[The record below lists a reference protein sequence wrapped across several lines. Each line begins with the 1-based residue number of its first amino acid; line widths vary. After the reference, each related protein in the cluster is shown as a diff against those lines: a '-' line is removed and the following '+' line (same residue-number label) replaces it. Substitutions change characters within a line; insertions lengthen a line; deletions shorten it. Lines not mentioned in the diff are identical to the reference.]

1 MGKTDNDDNTVIVPF
16 NVFTPNLEVSAAQ
29 VTDADGNLVTSVAAD
44 ERVSLSWTVLNSS
57 TTATAGANW
66 YDRVY
71 ISQDTTLDSSD
82 VRLVNQFITSP
93 TPLAAGDDYTITS
106 NWTIPEIATGNYFFL
121 FKADGSEAQQETDE
135 TDNITAIPIQ
145 IDAPNL
151 EVSSAQVTDAN
162 GNPVTSVAVDE
173 TVTLSWTVINSST
186 TATAGANWWDRV
198 YISQDTTLDSSDVRL
213 VNYFINSHTPLVA
226 GNNYTVTSNPIIP
239 EIPTGDYFFLFKADG
254 SENQQE
260 ADETDNITAIPIQID
275 APNLEVSAAQV
286 TDADGNLV
294 TSVAADETVTL
305 SWTVLNSSTTATAG
319 ANWWDRVYISQDET
333 LDSSDTLLLSEYTSS
348 FTPLAAGND
357 YTINHNATIPE
368 IATGDYFF
376 LFKADGS
383 ENQQEADETDNI
395 TAIPIQIDA
404 PNLEVSAAQVTDAD
418 GNLVTSVAADERVSL
433 SWTVLNSSTTATA
446 GDNWYDRVYIS
457 QDTTLDSSD
466 VLLVKQLINSHTP
479 LAAGDDYTI
488 NLNATIP
495 EIATGDYFFLF
506 KADYNEQQQET
517 DETDNITAIP
527 IQISPPADLVVN
539 SVTAPATANFGDTIT
554 IDWQVA
560 NSGVGTATRTW
571 RDRVFLS
578 SDNTISTNDTILLTE
593 FAPTTLASGQTYNQ
607 SVSVTLP
614 LNNSITAGT
623 YFLLA
628 ETDNLEQQFETNET
642 NNVNLSQ
649 IELTIPPI
657 PDLIVSDI
665 SAPTTG
671 FSGQGIEV
679 YWTLTNQ
686 GDGTAS
692 GTWTDQVF
700 LSDNLTVGNDQFL
713 DSFTFTGTLAPGES
727 ITRTQ
732 TVTPPIDLAGDH
744 YFVVDTDT
752 DNQIFEFTDDNNN
765 SAIADQAISL
775 ELSPTPN
782 LQITSVTA
790 PTTAFSSQETV
801 IEWIVTNSGTAA
813 TSTPIWMDQ
822 VWLSLDQ
829 TLDNNDTLLGSTTN
843 PSLLNVGD
851 SYSNSLTVTL
861 PQGINGDYFFIVQ
874 TDAGNQV
881 FELNNE
887 TDNNGVSQT
896 LTITVNDINESPTIT
911 SNPTAN
917 LDENTTL
924 VTTVTATDPDG
935 DIPTFSIIG
944 GSDSSLFTIDANT
957 GELNFNNAPNFE
969 SPLDADGN
977 NIYDV
982 EITADDGNGGSDSQ
996 TLTITVNDINESPT
1010 ITSNATPNLDENTPL
1025 VTTITATDPDGDIPT
1040 FSITGGSDSS
1050 LFTIDANTGE
1060 LSFNNAPNF
1069 ESPLDADGNNSYDVE
1084 ITADDGNGGNDIQI
1098 LTITV
1103 NNINESPTI
1112 TSNATLNLDEN
1123 TTLVTTVAATDP
1135 DGDIPTF
1142 SITGGTD
1149 SSLFTIDANT
1159 GELSFNNAPNF
1170 ESPIDTDGNNSYDVE
1185 ITADDGNGGSDSQTL
1200 TITVNDINESPLAN
1214 NDNFST
1220 DEATAFTTANVL
1232 DNDNDPDSSDTI
1244 SISTLDTTTTL
1255 GLVINNDDGTFHYN
1269 PNGQF
1274 EFLAV
1279 GETAIDN
1286 FSYTIDDGNG
1296 NTDTAT
1302 VNITINGVNDSPT
1315 ANDDNFTINENSAF
1329 TTASFLDNDS
1339 DIDSN
1344 DTLTFAS
1351 IDTSNTL
1358 GTVTLNADNTLTYN
1372 PNHAFAFLTQGETA
1386 TDSFIYTL
1394 DDGNGGIDTA
1404 TVTVTINGSNDA
1416 PTLSTINKSGDED
1429 TTISFT
1435 ATDFTTVF
1443 NDPEGD
1449 SLSHINILS
1458 LPANG
1463 VLRLNGTAV
1472 TPGETIAA
1480 ANLDNLSFTPDAN
1493 FNGTTSFIWNASDG
1507 SLFAAGAAIN
1517 LTINSVNDDPVSGDD
1532 SVTILQDTTVTIDV
1546 LANDSDP
1553 VEGDSVFIDSF
1564 DAISLLGSTIS
1575 QDDNGTPNDLT
1586 DDQLVY
1592 TPEFGFVGTDS
1603 FTYTIS
1609 DGNGGTSTATVD
1621 VIVEPIQD
1629 MTLLGTPLD
1638 DTLVANIG
1646 NDTLFG
1652 LMGEDIL
1659 NGKAGDDFADG
1670 GADDDQLQ
1678 GEAGNDTL
1686 LGNSGNDFLD
1696 GGEDD
1701 DLLDGDTGDD
1711 ILLGGLGNDTLNGGA
1726 DRDFLNGGVGDD
1738 LLDGGTGSDRLF
1750 GGAGADKFLLQS
1762 GTGGDLIFDFSDS
1775 EDSFLLTDGLTFG
1788 QLSIIS
1794 NGYSTLIRDND
1805 TSEIL
1810 VTVLGVSDSLI
1821 TEADFT

>member
-1 MGKTDNDDNTVIVPF
+1 
-16 NVFTPNLEVSAAQ
+16 
-29 VTDADGNLVTSVAAD
+29 
-44 ERVSLSWTVLNSS
+44 
-57 TTATAGANW
+57 
-66 YDRVY
+66 
-71 ISQDTTLDSSD
+71 
-82 VRLVNQFITSP
+82 
-93 TPLAAGDDYTITS
+93 
-106 NWTIPEIATGNYFFL
+106 
-121 FKADGSEAQQETDE
+121 
-135 TDNITAIPIQ
+135 
-145 IDAPNL
+145 
-151 EVSSAQVTDAN
+151 
-162 GNPVTSVAVDE
+162 
-173 TVTLSWTVINSST
+173 
-186 TATAGANWWDRV
+186 
-198 YISQDTTLDSSDVRL
+198 
-213 VNYFINSHTPLVA
+213 
-226 GNNYTVTSNPIIP
+226 
-239 EIPTGDYFFLFKADG
+239 
-254 SENQQE
+254 
-260 ADETDNITAIPIQID
+260 
-275 APNLEVSAAQV
+275 
-286 TDADGNLV
+286 
-294 TSVAADETVTL
+294 
-305 SWTVLNSSTTATAG
+305 
-319 ANWWDRVYISQDET
+319 T

-376 LFKADGS
+376 LFKAD
-383 ENQQEADETDNI
+383 
-395 TAIPIQIDA
+395 
-404 PNLEVSAAQVTDAD
+404 
-418 GNLVTSVAADERVSL
+418 
-433 SWTVLNSSTTATA
+433 
-446 GDNWYDRVYIS
+446 
-457 QDTTLDSSD
+457 DS
-466 VLLVKQLINSHTP
+466 
-479 LAAGDDYTI
+479 
-488 NLNATIP
+488 
-495 EIATGDYFFLF
+495 
-506 KADYNEQQQET
+506 EQQQET

-560 NSGVGTATRTW
+560 NSGIGTTTRTW

-578 SDNTISTNDTILLTE
+578 RDNTISTNDTILLTE

-614 LNNSITAGT
+614 LNHSITAGT

-628 ETDNLEQQFETNET
+628 QTDNLNQQFETNET
-642 NNVNLSQ
+642 NNVNSTQ
-649 IELTIPPI
+649 IELTIPQT
-657 PDLIVSDI
+657 PDLIVSNI
-665 SAPTTG
+665 SAPTTAV
-671 FSGQGIEV
+671 SGQGIEV
-679 YWTLTNQ
+679 SWTLTNQ

-692 GTWTDQVF
+692 GTWIDQVF
-700 LSDNLTVGNDQFL
+700 LSNNLTVGNDQFL
-713 DSFTFTGTLAPGES
+713 DSFTFTGTIAPGES
-727 ITRTQ
+727 TTRTQ
-732 TVTPPIDLAGDH
+732 VVTAPIDLAGDH
-744 YFVVDTDT
+744 YFVVNTDT
-752 DNQIFEFTDDNNN
+752 NNQIFEFTEDNNN

-782 LQITSVTA
+782 LQVTSVTT

-801 IEWIVTNSGTAA
+801 VEWIVTNNGTAA
-813 TSTPIWMDQ
+813 TSTPTWTDK

-829 TLDNNDTLLGSTTN
+829 TLDNNDTFLGGTTN
-843 PSLLNVGD
+843 PSFLNVGE
-851 SYSNSLTVTL
+851 SYRNSLTVTL
-861 PQGINGDYFFIVQ
+861 PQGIDGDYFFIVQ

-887 TDNNGVSQT
+887 TDNNGVSQI
-896 LTITVNDINESPTIT
+896 LTINDINESPTIT
-911 SNPTAN
+911 SSSTAN

-924 VTTVTATDPDG
+924 VTT
-935 DIPTFSIIG
+935 
-944 GSDSSLFTIDANT
+944 
-957 GELNFNNAPNFE
+957 
-969 SPLDADGN
+969 
-977 NIYDV
+977 
-982 EITADDGNGGSDSQ
+982 IT
-996 TLTITVNDINESPT
+996 
-1010 ITSNATPNLDENTPL
+1010 
-1025 VTTITATDPDGDIPT
+1025 
-1040 FSITGGSDSS
+1040 
-1050 LFTIDANTGE
+1050 
-1060 LSFNNAPNF
+1060 
-1069 ESPLDADGNNSYDVE
+1069 
-1084 ITADDGNGGNDIQI
+1084 
-1098 LTITV
+1098 
-1103 NNINESPTI
+1103 
-1112 TSNATLNLDEN
+1112 
-1123 TTLVTTVAATDP
+1123 ATDP

-1159 GELSFNNAPNF
+1159 GELSFNNPANF
-1170 ESPIDTDGNNSYDVE
+1170 ETPLDADGNNSYDVE
-1185 ITADDGNGGSDSQTL
+1185 ITADDGNGGNDSQSL
-1200 TITVNDINESPLAN
+1200 TITVNDINESPTITSNSTPNLDENTTLVTTITATDPDGDIPTFSITGGSDSSLFTLDTNTGELNFNNPPNFESPLDADGNNSYDVEITADDGNGGTDIQSLTITVNDINESPTITSNSTPNLDENTTLVTTITATDPDGDIPTFWITGGTDSSLFTLDANTGELSFNNPPNFESPLDADGNNSYDVEITADDGNGGTDIQSLTITVNDINESPTAN

-1244 SISTLDTTTTL
+1244 NVSNLDTTTTL
-1255 GLVINNDDGTFHYN
+1255 GLVINNGDGTFHYD

-1274 EFLAV
+1274 ESLAV

-1302 VNITINGVNDSPT
+1302 VNITINGVNDSPI
-1315 ANDDNFTINENSAF
+1315 ANDDNFTINEDSAF

-1344 DTLTFAS
+1344 DTLTFARL
-1351 IDTSNTL
+1351 DTSNTL

-1372 PNHAFAFLTQGETA
+1372 PNHAFAFLSQGETA
-1386 TDSFIYTL
+1386 TDSFIYTI

-1416 PTLSTINKSGDED
+1416 PTLSTINKTGDED

-1443 NDPEGD
+1443 NDAEGD
-1449 SLSHINILS
+1449 SLSQINILS

-1463 VLRLNGTAV
+1463 VLRLNDTAI

-1493 FNGTTSFIWNASDG
+1493 FNGTTSFIWNAADG
-1507 SLFAAGAAIN
+1507 FLFASGAAVN
-1517 LTINSVNDDPVSGDD
+1517 LAIASVNDNPVSGDD
-1532 SVTILQDTTVTIDV
+1532 QATTLENTAVTIDV

-1621 VIVEPIQD
+1621 VVVEPIQD
-1629 MTLLGTPLD
+1629 MTLFGTPLD
-1638 DTLVANIG
+1638 DTLIANIG
-1646 NDTLFG
+1646 DDTLFG
-1652 LMGEDIL
+1652 LTGEDIL

-1686 LGNSGNDFLD
+1686 LGNSGNDFID

-1711 ILLGGLGNDTLNGGA
+1711 ILLGSLGNDTLNGGA
-1726 DRDFLNGGVGDD
+1726 DRDFLSGGVGDD

-1762 GTGGDLIFDFSDS
+1762 GTGGDLIFDFSDG
-1775 EDSFLLTDGLTFG
+1775 EDSFLLTNGLTFG
-1788 QLSIIS
+1788 QLSITS
-1794 NGYSTLIRDND
+1794 NGYSTLISDSN
-1805 TSEIL
+1805 TSEVL

-1821 TEADFT
+1821 TETDFT

>member
-1 MGKTDNDDNTVIVPF
+1 MGKTDNDDNTLIVPF
-16 NVFTPNLEVSAAQ
+16 NVITPNLEVSAAQ
-29 VTDADGNLVTSVAAD
+29 VTDGDGNPVTSVAAD
-44 ERVSLSWTVLNSS
+44 ERVTLSWTVLNSS

-66 YDRVY
+66 WDRVY

-121 FKADGSEAQQETDE
+121 FKADGSENQQETDE

-151 EVSSAQVTDAN
+151 EVSATQVTDGD
-162 GNPVTSVAVDE
+162 GNPVTSVAADE
-173 TVTLSWTVINSST
+173 RVTLSWTVLNSST

-213 VNYFINSHTPLVA
+213 VNQFITSPTPLAA
-226 GNNYTVTSNPIIP
+226 GDDYTITSNWTIP
-239 EIPTGDYFFLFKADG
+239 EIATGNYFFLFKADG

-260 ADETDNITAIPIQID
+260 TDETDNITAIPIQID
-275 APNLEVSAAQV
+275 APNLEVSATQV
-286 TDADGNLV
+286 TDGDGNPV
-294 TSVAADETVTL
+294 TSVAADERVTL

-319 ANWWDRVYISQDET
+319 ANWWDRVYISQD
-333 LDSSDTLLLSEYTSS
+333 
-348 FTPLAAGND
+348 
-357 YTINHNATIPE
+357 
-368 IATGDYFF
+368 
-376 LFKADGS
+376 
-383 ENQQEADETDNI
+383 
-395 TAIPIQIDA
+395 
-404 PNLEVSAAQVTDAD
+404 
-418 GNLVTSVAADERVSL
+418 
-433 SWTVLNSSTTATA
+433 
-446 GDNWYDRVYIS
+446 
-457 QDTTLDSSD
+457 TTLDSSD
-466 VLLVKQLINSHTP
+466 VRLVNQFINSHTP

-495 EIATGDYFFLF
+495 EIATGNYFFLF
-506 KADYNEQQQET
+506 KADGNEQQQET

-560 NSGVGTATRTW
+560 NSGIGTATRTW

-578 SDNTISTNDTILLTE
+578 SDNTISTDDTILLTE
-593 FAPTTLASGQTYNQ
+593 FAPTTLASGETYNQ

-665 SAPTTG
+665 SAPTTAV
-671 FSGQGIEV
+671 SGQGIGV
-679 YWTLTNQ
+679 SWTLTNQ

-713 DSFTFTGTLAPGES
+713 DSFTFTGTLAPGAS

-732 TVTPPIDLAGDH
+732 IVTAPIDLAGDH
-744 YFVVDTDT
+744 YFVVNTDT
-752 DNQIFEFTDDNNN
+752 NNQIFEFTEDNNN
-765 SAIADQAISL
+765 SAIADQVISL
-775 ELSPTPN
+775 ELFPTAN
-782 LQITSVTA
+782 LQVTSVTA

-813 TSTPIWMDQ
+813 TSTPIWTDQ

-829 TLDNNDTLLGSTTN
+829 ILDNNDTLLGSTTN
-843 PSLLNVGD
+843 PSSLNVGD

-861 PQGINGDYFFIVQ
+861 PQEIDGDYFFIVQ

-887 TDNNGVSQT
+887 TDNNGVSQI
-896 LTITVNDINESPTIT
+896 LTINDVNESPTIT
-911 SNPTAN
+911 SNPTANLDENTTLVTTITATDPDGDIPTFSITGGTDSSLFTIDANTGELSFNNAPNFETPLDADGDNSYDVEITADDGNGGSDSQTLTITVNDVNESPTITSNSTAN

-935 DIPTFSIIG
+935 DIPTFSI
-944 GSDSSLFTIDANT
+944 
-957 GELNFNNAPNFE
+957 
-969 SPLDADGN
+969 
-977 NIYDV
+977 
-982 EITADDGNGGSDSQ
+982 
-996 TLTITVNDINESPT
+996 
-1010 ITSNATPNLDENTPL
+1010 
-1025 VTTITATDPDGDIPT
+1025 
-1040 FSITGGSDSS
+1040 TGGTDSS

-1084 ITADDGNGGNDIQI
+1084 ITADDGNGGSDSQT

-1103 NNINESPTI
+1103 NGVNESPTI
-1112 TSNATLNLDEN
+1112 TSNSTANLDEN
-1123 TTLVTTVAATDP
+1123 TTLVTTITATDP

-1149 SSLFTIDANT
+1149 SSLFTLDANT

-1170 ESPIDTDGNNSYDVE
+1170 ESPLDADGDNSYDVE

-1200 TITVNDINESPLAN
+1200 TITVNNINESPIAN

-1302 VNITINGVNDSPT
+1302 VNITINGVNDIPI
-1315 ANDDNFTINENSAF
+1315 ANDDNFTINEDSAF
-1329 TTASFLDNDS
+1329 TTANFLNNDS

-1463 VLRLNGTAV
+1463 VLSLNNTAV

-1646 NDTLFG
+1646 DDTLFG
-1652 LMGEDIL
+1652 FTGEDIL
-1659 NGKAGDDFADG
+1659 NGKAGDDVADG

-1686 LGNSGNDFLD
+1686 LGNSGDDFLD

-1701 DLLDGDTGDD
+1701 DILNGDTGDD

-1726 DRDFLNGGVGDD
+1726 DRDFLSGGVGDD

-1762 GTGGDLIFDFSDS
+1762 GTGGDLIFDFSDG

>member
-1 MGKTDNDDNTVIVPF
+1 MLLGKTDNDDNTLIVPF
-16 NVFTPNLEVSAAQ
+16 NVLTPNLEVSSAQ
-29 VTDADGNLVTSVAAD
+29 VTDINGNPVTSVAAD
-44 ERVSLSWTVLNSS
+44 ERVTLSWTVLNSS
-57 TTATAGANW
+57 TTATAGADW
-66 YDRVY
+66 WDRVY

-82 VRLVNQFITSP
+82 VQLLNRNTASL
-93 TPLAAGDDYTITS
+93 TPLAATDNYTVT
-106 NWTIPEIATGNYFFL
+106 NNVTIPEIATGNYFFL
-121 FKADGSEAQQETDE
+121 FKADGYEE
-135 TDNITAIPIQ
+135 
-145 IDAPNL
+145 
-151 EVSSAQVTDAN
+151 
-162 GNPVTSVAVDE
+162 
-173 TVTLSWTVINSST
+173 
-186 TATAGANWWDRV
+186 
-198 YISQDTTLDSSDVRL
+198 
-213 VNYFINSHTPLVA
+213 
-226 GNNYTVTSNPIIP
+226 
-239 EIPTGDYFFLFKADG
+239 
-254 SENQQE
+254 
-260 ADETDNITAIPIQID
+260 
-275 APNLEVSAAQV
+275 
-286 TDADGNLV
+286 
-294 TSVAADETVTL
+294 
-305 SWTVLNSSTTATAG
+305 
-319 ANWWDRVYISQDET
+319 
-333 LDSSDTLLLSEYTSS
+333 
-348 FTPLAAGND
+348 
-357 YTINHNATIPE
+357 
-368 IATGDYFF
+368 
-376 LFKADGS
+376 
-383 ENQQEADETDNI
+383 
-395 TAIPIQIDA
+395 
-404 PNLEVSAAQVTDAD
+404 
-418 GNLVTSVAADERVSL
+418 
-433 SWTVLNSSTTATA
+433 
-446 GDNWYDRVYIS
+446 
-457 QDTTLDSSD
+457 
-466 VLLVKQLINSHTP
+466 
-479 LAAGDDYTI
+479 
-488 NLNATIP
+488 
-495 EIATGDYFFLF
+495 
-506 KADYNEQQQET
+506 QQET

-560 NSGVGTATRTW
+560 NSGIGTTTRTW

-614 LNNSITAGT
+614 LNHSITAGT

-628 ETDNLEQQFETNET
+628 QTDNLEQQFETNET
-642 NNVNLSQ
+642 NNVNSTQ
-649 IELTIPPI
+649 IELTIPPT
-657 PDLIVSDI
+657 PDLIVSNI
-665 SAPTTG
+665 IAPTTAV
-671 FSGQGIEV
+671 SGQGIEV
-679 YWTLTNQ
+679 SWTLTNQ

-732 TVTPPIDLAGDH
+732 IVTAPIDFAGDH

-752 DNQIFEFTDDNNN
+752 NNQIFEFTEDNNN
-765 SAIADQAISL
+765 NAIADQAISI

-782 LQITSVTA
+782 LQVTSVTA

-801 IEWIVTNSGTAA
+801 VAWIVTNSGTAA
-813 TSTPIWMDQ
+813 TSTPIWTDQ

-829 TLDNNDTLLGSTTN
+829 ILDNNDTLLGSTTN
-843 PSLLNVGD
+843 PSFLNVGD

-861 PQGINGDYFFIVQ
+861 PQGIDGDYFFIVQ

-887 TDNNGVSQT
+887 TDNNGVSQI
-896 LTITVNDINESPTIT
+896 LTINDINESPRIT
-911 SNPTAN
+911 SN
-917 LDENTTL
+917 
-924 VTTVTATDPDG
+924 
-935 DIPTFSIIG
+935 S
-944 GSDSSLFTIDANT
+944 
-957 GELNFNNAPNFE
+957 
-969 SPLDADGN
+969 
-977 NIYDV
+977 
-982 EITADDGNGGSDSQ
+982 
-996 TLTITVNDINESPT
+996 
-1010 ITSNATPNLDENTPL
+1010 TPNLDENTTL

-1040 FSITGGSDSS
+1040 FSITGGTDSS
-1050 LFTIDANTGE
+1050 FFTLDANTGE
-1060 LSFNNAPNF
+1060 LSFNNPANFETPLDADGDNSYDVEITADDGNGGSDSQSLTITVNDINESPTITSNSTPNLDENTTLVTTITATDPDGDTPTFSITGGTDSSLFTLDANTGELSFNNPANF

-1084 ITADDGNGGNDIQI
+1084 ITADDGNGG
-1098 LTITV
+1098 
-1103 NNINESPTI
+1103 
-1112 TSNATLNLDEN
+1112 
-1123 TTLVTTVAATDP
+1123 
-1135 DGDIPTF
+1135 
-1142 SITGGTD
+1142 
-1149 SSLFTIDANT
+1149 
-1159 GELSFNNAPNF
+1159 
-1170 ESPIDTDGNNSYDVE
+1170 
-1185 ITADDGNGGSDSQTL
+1185 SDSQSL
-1200 TITVNDINESPLAN
+1200 TITVNDINETPLAN

-1220 DEATAFTTANVL
+1220 DEATAFTTTNVL

-1244 SISTLDTTTTL
+1244 SVSNLDTTTTL
-1255 GLVINNDDGTFHYN
+1255 GLVINNGDGTFYYD

-1274 EFLAV
+1274 ESLAV

-1302 VNITINGVNDSPT
+1302 VNITLNGVNDIPI
-1315 ANDDNFTINENSAF
+1315 ANDDNFTINEDSAF
-1329 TTASFLDNDS
+1329 TTANFLDNDS

-1351 IDTSNTL
+1351 LDTSNTL

-1394 DDGNGGIDTA
+1394 YDGNGGIDTA

-1435 ATDFTTVF
+1435 ATDFTAVF

-1449 SLSHINILS
+1449 SLSQINILS

-1463 VLRLNGTAV
+1463 ILRLNGTAV

-1480 ANLDNLSFTPDAN
+1480 INLDNLSFTPDAN
-1493 FNGTTSFIWNASDG
+1493 FNGTTSFIWNAADG
-1507 SLFAAGAAIN
+1507 SLFASGAAVN
-1517 LTINSVNDDPVSGDD
+1517 LAIASVNDNPVSGDD
-1532 SVTILQDTTVTIDV
+1532 QATTLENTAVTIDI

-1621 VIVEPIQD
+1621 VVVEPIQD
-1629 MTLLGTPLD
+1629 MTLFGTPLD

-1646 NDTLFG
+1646 DDTLFG
-1652 LMGEDIL
+1652 LTGEDIL

-1696 GGEDD
+1696 GGEGDD
-1701 DLLDGDTGDD
+1701 ILDGDTGDD
-1711 ILLGGLGNDTLNGGA
+1711 ILFGDLGNDTLNGGG
-1726 DRDFLNGGVGDD
+1726 DRDFLSGGVGDD
-1738 LLDGGTGSDRLF
+1738 LLDGGTGSDRLL
-1750 GGAGADKFLLQS
+1750 GGAGADKFRLQS
-1762 GTGGDLIFDFSDS
+1762 GTGGDLIFDFSDG
-1775 EDSFLLTDGLTFG
+1775 EDLFLLTDGLTFG

-1794 NGYSTLIRDND
+1794 NGYSTLIRDSGS
-1805 TSEIL
+1805 SELL

-1821 TEADFT
+1821 TQADFTQG

>member
-1 MGKTDNDDNTVIVPF
+1 M
-16 NVFTPNLEVSAAQ
+16 
-29 VTDADGNLVTSVAAD
+29 
-44 ERVSLSWTVLNSS
+44 
-57 TTATAGANW
+57 
-66 YDRVY
+66 
-71 ISQDTTLDSSD
+71 
-82 VRLVNQFITSP
+82 NQFITSP
-93 TPLAAGDDYTITS
+93 TPLAAGDDYTI
-106 NWTIPEIATGNYFFL
+106 NLNATIPEIATGNYFFL
-121 FKADGSEAQQETDE
+121 FKADGSEQ
-135 TDNITAIPIQ
+135 
-145 IDAPNL
+145 
-151 EVSSAQVTDAN
+151 
-162 GNPVTSVAVDE
+162 
-173 TVTLSWTVINSST
+173 
-186 TATAGANWWDRV
+186 
-198 YISQDTTLDSSDVRL
+198 
-213 VNYFINSHTPLVA
+213 
-226 GNNYTVTSNPIIP
+226 
-239 EIPTGDYFFLFKADG
+239 
-254 SENQQE
+254 QQE
-260 ADETDNITAIPIQID
+260 ADETDNIRAIPIQID

-286 TDADGNLV
+286 TDANGN
-294 TSVAADETVTL
+294 
-305 SWTVLNSSTTATAG
+305 
-319 ANWWDRVYISQDET
+319 
-333 LDSSDTLLLSEYTSS
+333 
-348 FTPLAAGND
+348 P
-357 YTINHNATIPE
+357 
-368 IATGDYFF
+368 
-376 LFKADGS
+376 
-383 ENQQEADETDNI
+383 
-395 TAIPIQIDA
+395 
-404 PNLEVSAAQVTDAD
+404 
-418 GNLVTSVAADERVSL
+418 VTSVAADERVSL

-466 VLLVKQLINSHTP
+466 VRLVNQFINSHTP
-479 LAAGDDYTI
+479 LAAGDDYTVTS
-488 NLNATIP
+488 NWTIP
-495 EIATGDYFFLF
+495 EIATGNYFFLF
-506 KADYNEQQQET
+506 KADGSEEQQET

-527 IQISPPADLVVN
+527 IQIDAPPDLVVN

-560 NSGVGTATRTW
+560 NSGIGTATRTW

-593 FAPTTLASGQTYNQ
+593 FAPTTLASGETYNQ

-665 SAPTTG
+665 SAPNTAV
-671 FSGQGIEV
+671 SGQGIGV
-679 YWTLTNQ
+679 SWTLTNQ

-732 TVTPPIDLAGDH
+732 IVTAPIDFAGDR

-752 DNQIFEFTDDNNN
+752 NNQIFEFTEDNNN
-765 SAIADQAISL
+765 SAIDDQAISL

-782 LQITSVTA
+782 LQVTSVTA

-801 IEWIVTNSGTAA
+801 IEWIVTNNGTAA
-813 TSTPIWMDQ
+813 TSTPIWTDQ

-829 TLDNNDTLLGSTTN
+829 ILDNNDTLLGSTTN
-843 PSLLNVGD
+843 PSFLNVGD

-881 FELNNE
+881 FESNNE

-896 LTITVNDINESPTIT
+896 LTINDINESPTIT

-924 VTTVTATDPDG
+924 VTTVT
-935 DIPTFSIIG
+935 
-944 GSDSSLFTIDANT
+944 
-957 GELNFNNAPNFE
+957 
-969 SPLDADGN
+969 
-977 NIYDV
+977 
-982 EITADDGNGGSDSQ
+982 
-996 TLTITVNDINESPT
+996 
-1010 ITSNATPNLDENTPL
+1010 
-1025 VTTITATDPDGDIPT
+1025 
-1040 FSITGGSDSS
+1040 
-1050 LFTIDANTGE
+1050 
-1060 LSFNNAPNF
+1060 
-1069 ESPLDADGNNSYDVE
+1069 
-1084 ITADDGNGGNDIQI
+1084 
-1098 LTITV
+1098 
-1103 NNINESPTI
+1103 
-1112 TSNATLNLDEN
+1112 
-1123 TTLVTTVAATDP
+1123 ATDP

-1170 ESPIDTDGNNSYDVE
+1170 ESPLDADGNNIYDVEITADDGNGGNDSQTLTITVNDINESPTITSNSTPNLDENTTLVTTVTAIDPDGDIPTFSITGGSDSSLFTIDANTGELNFNNAPNFESPLDADGDNSYDVE
-1185 ITADDGNGGSDSQTL
+1185 ITADDGNGGNDSQTL
-1200 TITVNDINESPLAN
+1200 TITVNDINENPLAN

-1232 DNDNDPDSSDTI
+1232 DNDNDPDSSNTI
-1244 SISTLDTTTTL
+1244 SISNLDTTTTL
-1255 GLVINNDDGTFHYN
+1255 GLVINNDDGTFHYD
-1269 PNGQF
+1269 PNSQF

-1329 TTASFLDNDS
+1329 TTANFLDNDS

-1344 DTLTFAS
+1344 DILTFAS

-1394 DDGNGGIDTA
+1394 DDGNGGTDTA
-1404 TVTVTINGSNDA
+1404 TVTVTLNGSNDA
-1416 PTLSTINKSGDED
+1416 PTLDTINKSGDED

-1463 VLRLNGTAV
+1463 VLRLNGNAV
-1472 TPGETIAA
+1472 TPGETITA

-1507 SLFAAGAAIN
+1507 SLFASGAAVN
-1517 LTINSVNDDPVSGDD
+1517 LTIASVNDNPVSGDD
-1532 SVTILQDTTVTIDV
+1532 QATTLKNTAVTIDV

-1609 DGNGGTSTATVD
+1609 DGNGGTATATVD
-1621 VIVEPIQD
+1621 VVVEPIQD
-1629 MTLLGTPLD
+1629 MTLFGTPLD

-1646 NDTLFG
+1646 DDTLFG
-1652 LMGEDIL
+1652 LTGEDIL

-1701 DLLDGDTGDD
+1701 DILNGDTGDD
-1711 ILLGGLGNDTLNGGA
+1711 ILLGGLGNDILNGGA

-1762 GTGGDLIFDFSDS
+1762 GTGGDLIFDFSDG

-1788 QLSIIS
+1788 QLSITS
-1794 NGYSTLIRDND
+1794 NGYSTLIRDNN